1 VVYKV
6 LGQVIQLH
14 LRSTGDNNAVDIR
27 QIGSTNTLSLG
38 VTATTAVGRAYGID
52 LTYYVTGNSGT
63 AVINSNNA
71 GSGTSGS
78 NFIDVRQTGNS
89 AGLNFEYIG

>member
-6 LGQVIQLH
+6 LGQVIQLQ

-38 VTATTAVGRAYGID
+38 VTATTATGRAYGID

-63 AVINSNNA
+63 AVINSNNVHQVLVVV
-71 GSGTSGS
+71 TSLTL
-78 NFIDVRQTGNS
+78 DKLVTVPV
-89 AGLNFEYIG
+89 LT